1 MGRRHG
7 VANHASNHHRRE
19 ASSLQPKMGILDQF
33 RLDGRRACVTGG
45 SRGLGLAI
53 ARGLAEAGADLVL
66 IGRDTGSLEAARAE
80 LADTGRPVEVLAAD
94 VGVPAASEAAA
105 RTVVERFGPIDI
117 LVNNVGGRRIDPPAV
132 EDRRLD
138 DWQQLLDLNLTS
150 AFLWSKIVGG
160 SMLPRGWGRVINVA
174 SICGLI
180 ATRGIG
186 GRSYETAKAAALS
199 FTRALAADWAPR
211 GVTVNA
217 IAPGGFLTDPN
228 RRWFSERPEL
238 RASIEA
244 MIPMGRLGEPEE
256 LAPLAVYLAGE
267 GSRYMT
273 GATLVIDGG
282 YTLW

>member
-1 MGRRHG
+1 M
-7 VANHASNHHRRE
+7 
-19 ASSLQPKMGILDQF
+19 KTLDQF

-45 SRGLGLAI
+45 SRGLGLAM

-66 IGRDTGSLEAARAE
+66 IGRDIGTLELARAE
-80 LADTGRPVEVLAAD
+80 LADAGRRVEILAAD

-105 RTVVERFGPIDI
+105 RTVAEAFGPIDI
-117 LVNNVGGRRIDPPAV
+117 LVNNVGGRRIDPAV
-132 EDRRLD
+132 AEQTLD
-138 DWQQLLDLNLTS
+138 DWQHILDLNLTS

-160 SMLPRGWGRVINVA
+160 TMLPRGWGRVINVA

-186 GRSYETAKAAALS
+186 GRSYETAKAALLS
-199 FTRALAADWAPR
+199 FTRALAADWAPH